1 MGSHLDDTGGPTC
14 RGGVLLCV
22 CAPSQTGKL
31 FQNLCLLRCLDA
43 RGLGGA
49 LLGNNAEQWD
59 SRCPQ
64 SQGVFAAVH
73 GIKGEPSLIFLKCP
87 PPGKRINLFSCLSFN
102 MLCLTLLYDIILY
115 YTMLYH
121 SRLYYS
127 LRRYTLPFSIILYY
141 TILCYTLH
149 YYTVL
154 YSYFILIYSVILHH
168 TYSFAIFTTILYF
181 TPFQYTILNTT
192 ILC

>member
-87 PPGKRINLFSCLSFN
+87 PQLKIWKKSCQIIMGHVKLSWDDN
-102 MLCLTLLYDIILY
+102 
-115 YTMLYH
+115 
-121 SRLYYS
+121 
-127 LRRYTLPFSIILYY
+127 
-141 TILCYTLH
+141 
-149 YYTVL
+149 
-154 YSYFILIYSVILHH
+154 
-168 TYSFAIFTTILYF
+168 
-181 TPFQYTILNTT
+181 
-192 ILC
+192 